1 MIEDTANML
10 APDEMP
16 TKSGEASGL
25 PSSFWNSSPDT
36 PRAKP
41 TARPAVAV
49 GSRRSRT
56 MKSTDGSSRRWNA
69 EVTTSHAGT

>member
-1 MIEDTANML
+1 MIEDTANRL

-16 TKSGEASGL
+16 TKSGDARGL
-25 PSSFWNSSPDT
+25 PSSFWNSIPDT
-36 PRAKP
+36 PSANP
-41 TARPAVAV
+41 TASAAVAV

-69 EVTTSHAGT
+69 EVMTSHADT